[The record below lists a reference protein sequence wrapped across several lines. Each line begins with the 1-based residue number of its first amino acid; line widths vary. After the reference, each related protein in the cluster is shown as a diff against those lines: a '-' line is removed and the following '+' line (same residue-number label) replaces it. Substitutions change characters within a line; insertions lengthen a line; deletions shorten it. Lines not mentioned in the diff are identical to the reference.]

1 MGDLIVSLADT
12 EAGEALALALV
23 LLSALA
29 HAIFGAIN
37 KGGADPFLNR
47 GAINICYSILTLPLA
62 LFIVP
67 WPTPTVWALLFVS
80 YLIHIFYEYL
90 QASAFSQGDFTI
102 VYPIARGTGP
112 MVTMLMVLV
121 VFQERFSLWQWV
133 GGIGLSASIIG
144 LALVNIRRAK
154 HLPNLRSAIAAALA
168 TGVMVAVYTTFDAY
182 GIRQAADPFTFIV
195 WFFVMGGVG
204 FPFISLARWRKLD
217 EKPPLTDIALRGMF
231 GGVIAL
237 MSFGSIMLATRLG
250 SVGEAAA
257 LRETSIIFAT
267 AIGVLVFHE
276 KIDATR
282 LMLIVCIAAGAILVE
297 FG

>member
-1 MGDLIVSLADT
+1 MGDLIVDLSGT

-23 LLSALA
+23 MLSAIA
-29 HAIFGAIN
+29 HAVFGAIN

-47 GAINICYSILTLPLA
+47 GAINVCYGLITLPIA
-62 LFIVP
+62 LFVVP
-67 WPTPTVWALLFVS
+67 WPTPWVWALLFIS
-80 YLIHIFYEYL
+80 YLIHILYEYL

-112 MVTMLMVLV
+112 MVTMLLALV

-144 LALVNIRRAK
+144 LALVNISRAK
-154 HLPNLRSAIAAALA
+154 HLPNLRGALVAALA

-195 WFFVMGGVG
+195 WFFTMGGVG
-204 FPFISLARWRKLD
+204 FPLIAAARWHRLTD
-217 EKPPLTDIALRGMF
+217 KPPLPDIALRGLF
-231 GGVIAL
+231 GGIIAL

-282 LMLIVCIAAGAILVE
+282 LALIACIAAGAILVE